1 MQAAHEHNGSEH
13 GGTMMERGMPTARR
27 ARSAHARRSPRQRSI
42 AEAETQ
48 RGSAA
53 SPEDVFLYPP
63 PDRMRPSEL
72 AERASMTKQ
81 AMNYLLGQL
90 EARGY
95 IERRA
100 EKGSSRRLVFLTN
113 RGWQVRDNSGGSHR
127 G

>member
-1 MQAAHEHNGSEH
+1 
-13 GGTMMERGMPTARR
+13 
-27 ARSAHARRSPRQRSI
+27 
-42 AEAETQ
+42 
-48 RGSAA
+48 
-53 SPEDVFLYPP
+53 
-63 PDRMRPSEL
+63 
-72 AERASMTKQ
+72 MTKQ

-100 EKGSSRRLVFLTN
+100 EMGSSRRLVFLTN